1 MPNQRPSTFK
11 GKWRIVEMSAW
22 TKDYLDLV
30 APAFIEFDGEGG
42 GDMAFGAL
50 EATIH
55 RGSAAGAI
63 AFDWIGC
70 DEGDEVRGTGYAEL
84 RPDGSLAGELD
95 FDSGDDS
102 RFRAISW

>member
-1 MPNQRPSTFK
+1 MPNQRPRTFK

-22 TKDYLDLV
+22 TRDYLDLV
-30 APAFIEFDGEGG
+30 APAVIEFDGKGG

-55 RGSAAGAI
+55 GGSTSDAI
-63 AFDWIGC
+63 AVDRIGS

-84 RPDGSLAGELD
+84 LPDGSLAGELD
-95 FDSGDDS
+95 FDSGDDT
-102 RFRAISW
+102 RFRAIAW